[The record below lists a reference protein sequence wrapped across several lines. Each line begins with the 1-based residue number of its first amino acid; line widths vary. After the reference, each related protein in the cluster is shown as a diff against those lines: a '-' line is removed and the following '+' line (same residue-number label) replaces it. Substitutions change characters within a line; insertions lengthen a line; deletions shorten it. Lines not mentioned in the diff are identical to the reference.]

1 MFAIIWV
8 IESGSSYRHI
18 YFATPQCSFAHLR
31 FPNDLDIVHDSLT
44 KVKDQRNG
52 KWQANLII
60 LCCFP
65 SKITWKIRQIRQSN
79 SPFSLHSSRWEFWN
93 LKRRLLHCC
102 KIGGASLADRGLSS
116 WAGQIGQNLRVR
128 FDCFCMYDRSKILNL
143 CSCKIP
149 FLQLF
154 LKKYT
159 QMSGFLFHMKRKT
172 TVHCLNC
179 FNQKISIEGYVVL
192 WQKSLKFDKFIF
204 HFLTVTLKRMQTI
217 YTSVINY
224 SS

>member
-60 LCCFP
+60 LCCFS

-79 SPFSLHSSRWEFWN
+79 SPFFTSLFSVRILKPEAPTAALLQDRWGE
-93 LKRRLLHCC
+93 LGRP
-102 KIGGASLADRGLSS
+102 GA
-116 WAGQIGQNLRVR
+116 
-128 FDCFCMYDRSKILNL
+128 
-143 CSCKIP
+143 
-149 FLQLF
+149 LQLSRPDWPESAGT
-154 LKKYT
+154 LWLLLYVW
-159 QMSGFLFHMKRKT
+159 Q
-172 TVHCLNC
+172 
-179 FNQKISIEGYVVL
+179 IENS
-192 WQKSLKFDKFIF
+192 QSL
-204 HFLTVTLKRMQTI
+204 LM
-217 YTSVINY
+217 
-224 SS
+224 